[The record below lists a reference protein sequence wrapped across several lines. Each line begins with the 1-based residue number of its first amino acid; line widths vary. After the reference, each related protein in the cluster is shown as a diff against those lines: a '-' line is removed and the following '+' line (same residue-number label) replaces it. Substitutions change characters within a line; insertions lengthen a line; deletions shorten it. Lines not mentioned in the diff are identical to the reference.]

1 MSVPTPRVEPFR
13 LPELGPG
20 VARALR
26 PLLFTSVM
34 LGVVA
39 SVVAWV
45 IERYYEVPLSPE
57 NLRFER
63 PWAGL
68 LLLGALLAWV
78 VRAWFDRSRR
88 PRLRVSN
95 AFDLVRVQQGW
106 KRFLPELVNAM
117 RVTTLA
123 LLAFGLMGP
132 QSIHARNATD
142 VEGIDIVLALDLS
155 GSMQAADI
163 RPNRFVA
170 TQHVVDEFIHRRP
183 NDRIGSVV
191 FGRDAYTLLPLTT
204 DHEALRTMI
213 AELELGVINEQGTAI
228 GNAIGV
234 SLNRLRSSE
243 AKSKVIILLTD
254 GDSNSGNLSPT
265 QAAEYAAS
273 LGVKVYTVLMGQSDE
288 APVQQGIDLF
298 GRPLF
303 NRGGNFAINP
313 ELLRKVA
320 SSTGGESFVASDRES
335 LERSFHAILNRL
347 ERSQIEDAG
356 RVYGELF
363 PAFVA
368 PALVL
373 LVLEALLGTM
383 VLRRWP

>member
-1 MSVPTPRVEPFR
+1 MSTSTPRVEPFR
-13 LPELGPG
+13 MSSMSPRFGR
-20 VARALR
+20 VMR
-26 PLLFTSVM
+26 PLAITGLVLTLV
-34 LGVVA
+34 VVA
-39 SVVAWV
+39 VALT
-45 IERYYEVPLSPE
+45 IEQFYEVPLSPE
-57 NLRFER
+57 NVRFER

-68 LLLGALLAWV
+68 LAVGALLAWA
-78 VRAWFDRSRR
+78 VRAFFDRERR

-95 AFDLVRVQQGW
+95 ATDLARVNVSW
-106 KRFLPELVNAM
+106 KRWLPDALVAF
-117 RVTTLA
+117 RVVALTL
-123 LLAFGLMGP
+123 LSLGLMGP

-170 TQHVVDEFIHRRP
+170 TQNVVDEFIQRRAS
-183 NDRIGSVV
+183 DRIGSVV
-191 FGRDAYTLLPLTT
+191 FGREAYTLLPLTT

-213 AELELGVINEQGTAI
+213 AQLELGIIDEQGTAI

-243 AKSKVIILLTD
+243 AKSKVVILLTD

-265 QAAEYAAS
+265 QAAEYGAS
-273 LGVKVYTVLMGQSDE
+273 LGVKIYTVLMGQTDE
-288 APVQQGIDLF
+288 APVQKGIDLF

-320 SSTGGESFVASDRES
+320 STTGGESFVASDREG
-335 LERSFHAILNRL
+335 LERSFHSILNSL
-347 ERSQIEDAG
+347 ERSQIEDEG
-356 RVYGELF
+356 RVYGEMF

-368 PALVL
+368 PALL
-373 LVLEALLGTM
+373 LLMLEALLSTL

>member
-1 MSVPTPRVEPFR
+1 MSVPVPRVEPFR
-13 LPELGPG
+13 LPQLGPG
-20 VARALR
+20 VARVLR
-26 PLLFTSVM
+26 PFVFTGLT
-34 LGVVA
+34 LGIVLSIVA
-39 SVVAWV
+39 VV
-45 IERYYEVPLSPE
+45 IERHYEVPLSPE

-95 AFDLVRVQQGW
+95 TFDLVRVQQGG
-106 KRFLPELVNAM
+106 KRFLPEVTSAM
-117 RVTTLA
+117 RVTALCLLA
-123 LLAFGLMGP
+123 LGLMGP

-170 TQHVVDEFIHRRP
+170 TQHVVDEFIHGRP

-234 SLNRLRSSE
+234 ALNRLRSSE

-273 LGVKVYTVLMGQSDE
+273 LGVKIYTVLMGQSDE
-288 APVQQGIDLF
+288 APVQQGVDLF

-335 LERSFHAILNRL
+335 LERSFHTILNAL

-363 PAFVA
+363 AAFVA
-368 PALVL
+368 PALAL
-373 LVLEALLGTM
+373 LVIEALLGTL

>member
-1 MSVPTPRVEPFR
+1 VSTSTPRVEPFR
-13 LPELGPG
+13 LPSLSLRFGR
-20 VARALR
+20 VLR
-26 PLLFTSVM
+26 PLAITAVLLALV
-34 LGVVA
+34 GVAVA
-39 SVVAWV
+39 LT
-45 IERYYEVPLSPE
+45 IEQFYEVPLSPE
-57 NLRFER
+57 NIRFER

-68 LLLGALLAWV
+68 LAVGALLAWV
-78 VRAWFDRSRR
+78 VRAFFDRERR

-95 AFDLVRVQQGW
+95 ATDLARVNVSW
-106 KRFLPELVNAM
+106 KRWLPDALVAF
-117 RVTTLA
+117 RVVALTL
-123 LLAFGLMGP
+123 LSLGLMGP

-170 TQHVVDEFIHRRP
+170 TQNVVDQFIQGRAS
-183 NDRIGSVV
+183 DRIGSVV

-213 AELELGVINEQGTAI
+213 AQLELGIIDEQGTAI

-243 AKSKVIILLTD
+243 AKSKVVILLTD

-273 LGVKVYTVLMGQSDE
+273 LGVKIYTVLMGQTDE
-288 APVQQGIDLF
+288 APVQKGIDLF

-320 SSTGGESFVASDRES
+320 STTGGESFVASDREG
-335 LERSFHAILNRL
+335 LERSFHSILNRL

-356 RVYGELF
+356 RVYGEMF

-368 PALVL
+368 PALLL
-373 LVLEALLGTM
+373 LVLEALLSTL